1 MTAGPTPDVRY
12 LRAPHV
18 LWRSTL
24 DAVVLL
30 PDGAEEPFALS
41 GTGPEIWHL
50 FTEPRTAAD
59 VVAALADAHGAT
71 LDEVAADVEP
81 LIARLVKMGALTVR

>member
-50 FTEPRTAAD
+50 LRRAAYGSRRRGRTGRRARRNPR
-59 VVAALADAHGAT
+59 
-71 LDEVAADVEP
+71 
-81 LIARLVKMGALTVR
+81 